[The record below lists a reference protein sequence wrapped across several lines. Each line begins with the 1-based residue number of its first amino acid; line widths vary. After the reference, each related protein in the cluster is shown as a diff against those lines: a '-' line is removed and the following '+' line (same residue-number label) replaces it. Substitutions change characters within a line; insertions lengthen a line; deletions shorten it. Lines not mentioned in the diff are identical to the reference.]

1 MADPAVIVDKLLN
14 YLSTTPASTHQIV
27 CATKLHN
34 QTVKKY
40 LRIIE
45 DIQAS
50 PKLKKEI
57 CGMRILFSKES

>member
-14 YLSTTPASTHQIV
+14 YLSTEPASTHQIV

-40 LRIIE
+40 LQIIE
-45 DIQAS
+45 DVPNA
-50 PKLKKEI
+50 PKLRKEVRGI
-57 CGMRILFSKES
+57 RVFFRNEG

>member
-1 MADPAVIVDKLLN
+1 MADPAVIVDKIIN

-40 LRIIE
+40 LQMIE
-45 DIQAS
+45 SIQNS
-50 PKLKKEI
+50 PKLKKELR
-57 CGMRILFSKES
+57 GMRVMFRKES

>member
-1 MADPAVIVDKLLN
+1 MADPSVIVDKLLN
-14 YLSTTPASTHQIV
+14 YLSKEPASTHQIV

-45 DIQAS
+45 DVQNS
-50 PKLKKEI
+50 PKLKKEVRGI
-57 CGMRILFSKES
+57 RVFFRKDV

>member
-1 MADPAVIVDKLLN
+1 MADPVVIVDKIIN

-40 LRIIE
+40 LQMIE
-45 DIQAS
+45 SIQNS
-50 PKLKKEI
+50 PKLKKELR
-57 CGMRILFSKES
+57 GMRVMFRKEG

>member
-1 MADPAVIVDKLLN
+1 MADPAAIVDKIIN

-40 LRIIE
+40 LLIIE
-45 DIQAS
+45 CIQNS

-57 CGMRILFSKES
+57 RGMRVLFRKEG

>member
-14 YLSTTPASTHQIV
+14 YLSTEPASTHQIV

-40 LRIIE
+40 LQMIE
-45 DIQAS
+45 EIQNS

-57 CGMRILFSKES
+57 RGLRVYFKKE